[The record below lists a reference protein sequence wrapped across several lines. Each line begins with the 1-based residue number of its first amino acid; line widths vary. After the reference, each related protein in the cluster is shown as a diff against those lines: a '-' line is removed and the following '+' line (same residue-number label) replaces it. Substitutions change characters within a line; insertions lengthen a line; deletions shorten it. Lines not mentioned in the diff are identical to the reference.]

1 MVVEGLPRL
10 VSNATSLGDF
20 KGFRCS
26 DNVSVKLLRFADNTV
41 LVGDGSWHN
50 LWSIK
55 AFLRGFEFSSGMQVN
70 LSMSKPIVYILE
82 CDFVQAATGFLSCG
96 IGSHSFTFL
105 GIPIGINLRCREVWK
120 SVVDKIRRRLTV
132 WHNRFLLIGSKV
144 VLLNSVLANIPIF
157 FSFYKASKVIVNEII
172 MLQRVFLWGGS
183 EDKKRINWVWRFS
196 VLQDQVFIAHDKVS
210 LWWKDLRPVGKVEK
224 DNQVNWFVSSITCRL
239 GKGDVIDFWL
249 HTWLGSVSLC
259 FLFPSL
265 FLVSNHH
272 SYNVRECGFWL
283 FGRWVWDIG
292 IRADLL
298 SKEDFVFLSQLYEIL
313 QAVQLDP
320 WRDDY
325 FIWWRNSGGFSISAS
340 YCRMVVVETG

>member
-26 DNVSVKLLRFADNTV
+26 DN
-41 LVGDGSWHN
+41 
-50 LWSIK
+50 
-55 AFLRGFEFSSGMQVN
+55 
-70 LSMSKPIVYILE
+70 
-82 CDFVQAATGFLSCG
+82 AATGFLSCG

-157 FSFYKASKVIVNEII
+157 FSFYKASK
-172 MLQRVFLWGGS
+172 
-183 EDKKRINWVWRFS
+183 VWRFS